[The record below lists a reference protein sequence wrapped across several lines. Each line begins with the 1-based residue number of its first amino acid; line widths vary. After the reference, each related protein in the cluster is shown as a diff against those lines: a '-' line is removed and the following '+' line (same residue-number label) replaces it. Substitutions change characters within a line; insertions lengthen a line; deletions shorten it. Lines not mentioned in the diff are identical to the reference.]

1 MQKRVLNWALTSLF
15 CLSLSFT
22 GCTQKQVP
30 IEDNPSEK
38 AAAYAVAKA
47 YISEFSQL
55 HLEQVLDL
63 SAFPFLAEG
72 EVYKTRAELMHELSE
87 EFEEE
92 EPMKI
97 EIQSMRFYSMED
109 LRLWK
114 RDMYESLKEQGFTS
128 HYLIVAE
135 LKIEDDTDRGFLILQ
150 RDDKGQWKVA
160 GVDN

>member
-1 MQKRVLNWALTSLF
+1 MQKQILNWALTSLF
-15 CLSLSFT
+15 CLSLGLT
-22 GCTQKQVP
+22 GCAQKQVP

-55 HLEQVLDL
+55 HLEKVLDL

-72 EVYKTRAELMHELSE
+72 EVYNSRAELMDELAE
-87 EFEEE
+87 EFESEK
-92 EPMKI
+92 PVKI
-97 EIQSMRFYSMED
+97 EIHTLRFYTMED

-114 RDMYESLKEQGFTS
+114 REMYDSLQEQGFTN
-128 HYLIVAE
+128 HYLVLAE
-135 LKIEDDTDRGFLILQ
+135 LTIDGDTDKGYMILQ
-150 RDDKGQWKVA
+150 RDANGQWKVA

>member
-15 CLSLSFT
+15 CLSLGLT
-22 GCTQKQVP
+22 GCAQKQVP

-55 HLEQVLDL
+55 HLTQVLDL

-72 EVYKTRAELMHELSE
+72 EVYKTRSELMDELAE
-87 EFEEE
+87 EFEDE

-97 EIQSMRFYSMED
+97 EILNMGFYTLED

-114 RDMYESLKEQGFTS
+114 REMYESLKEQGFNQ

-135 LKIEDDTDRGFLILQ
+135 LKIEDDTDKGYLILQ
-150 RDDKGQWKVA
+150 RDEQGRWKVA